1 MDGAWQ
7 DIKSRAD
14 IKHEKS
20 AIKKAKAA
28 VARETKKAAAA
39 QKSVEDA
46 EASIPELL
54 AAVEAQQGLWDTTES
69 DLLRANPSPGTHE
82 RRSLGAQQA

>member
-54 AAVEAQQGLWDTTES
+54 AAVEAAEADKARHEAKVDEILES
-69 DLLRANPSPGTHE
+69 VKVRCCAAS
-82 RRSLGAQQA
+82 R